1 MFASKCNPSANVDA
15 TYQEVGR
22 AEERQE
28 AKAIRSTID
37 GLRLTI
43 SQHVWCNC
51 QSDIVNSDDG
61 QAEEVAGLGVMLS
74 LAAALAVGLALAVLG
89 IWRRLWLG
97 QDRAR

>member
-1 MFASKCNPSANVDA
+1 MSASKCNPSANVNA

-43 SQHVWCNC
+43 SQHVWCSC
-51 QSDIVNSDDG
+51 QSDIVNSDDR

-74 LAAALAVGLALAVLG
+74 LATALAVGSALAVLG